1 MGGFSEMSLEAARM
15 LHEDNNCWIFL
26 LLYLPHPALCQAC
39 WAFSHLL
46 LLLHDCTHS
55 TKGLANKFYLRVSC
69 REPDLRQNIIIAVSM
84 ISQGK
89 YDLKIK
95 SEVTE
100 LIRSLSE
107 IRNWAKFC
115 RIFAWYIPAIS
126 RIMGS
131 ICGCYGL
138 NSVTPKGMLKF

>member
-1 MGGFSEMSLEAARM
+1 MLGISAHDEQLVGRAHHICFQCFLASL
-15 LHEDNNCWIFL
+15 
-26 LLYLPHPALCQAC
+26 
-39 WAFSHLL
+39 AFSPLL
-46 LLLHDCTHS
+46 LLLHDCTHF

-115 RIFAWYIPAIS
+115 RIFA
-126 RIMGS
+126 
-131 ICGCYGL
+131 
-138 NSVTPKGMLKF
+138 